1 MNRALI
7 PFITAGY
14 PDIDTTEKLIYA
26 LEEAGADM
34 IKLGLPFSDPIAES
48 PTLQK
53 ATLSALSAGMT
64 TDKFFALIKKV
75 RTKTNIPIIVM
86 TYANAVYGYGTDDFM
101 KKAKECDIASF
112 IIPDIPFEEKE
123 ELQPYCDKYGIKLI
137 SSVASNSCE
146 RIAMIAKEAE
156 GFVYCISSVD
166 SADTTEK
173 AAQDKAMAELRTMVE
188 QVKAVKDIPCVSGFD
203 NATPEQ
209 AGETAKTADG
219 IIVGNVIAELIAE
232 HGADSA
238 SYAADYIRKV
248 KQAVTEAGV

>member
-14 PDIDTTEKLIYA
+14 PDMDTTEKLIYA
-26 LEEAGADM
+26 LEEAGADI

-64 TDKFFALIKKV
+64 TDKFFTLMKKV

-86 TYANAVYGYGTDDFM
+86 TYANAVYGYGTESFM
-101 KKAKECDIASF
+101 QNAKECGIAYF

-137 SSVASNSCE
+137 SSVASNSYE
-146 RIAMIAKEAE
+146 RIAMITKEAE

-166 SADTTEK
+166 SADTVEK
-173 AAQDKAMAELRTMVE
+173 AAQDRAMAELRMMTE
-188 QVKAVKDIPCVSGFD
+188 QVKAVKDIACVSGFD

-209 AGETAKTADG
+209 AAETAKEADG
-219 IIVGNVIAELIAE
+219 IIIGNVIAELIAE
-232 HGADSA
+232 HGADSI
-238 SYAADYIRKV
+238 SYAADYIREV
-248 KQAVTEAGV
+248 KRAVAEAGA